1 MDVNYKDKSVAVTH
15 VKKRNLKGWIELN
28 KEQLIALG
36 LTEEQASS
44 VVEGFGQ
51 MIPKSRFDDVNEAKK
66 QLETDISARDT
77 QLEDLKK
84 AAGASEDLKAQIQTL
99 QDENK
104 TAKDKHEAELKDL
117 TMTNAIKLAL
127 NGKVHDEDLASG
139 LIDRTKLVLS
149 DDGKVVGLD
158 EQLTNL
164 QESKAFLFK
173 QDESQQQQ
181 NQPGFK
187 IGGDGNGNAVPNNPF
202 SKEHWNLTEQGR
214 LYKDNPDLYK
224 SLMAQAGK

>member
-1 MDVNYKDKSVAVTH
+1 MT
-15 VKKRNLKGWIELN
+15 
-28 KEQLIALG
+28 KEQLMALG
-36 LTEEQASS
+36 LTEEQATK
-44 VVEGFGQ
+44 VVEGYGA
-51 MIPKSRFDDVNEAKK
+51 MIPKSRFDEVNDAKK
-66 QLETDISARDT
+66 QLETDIAARDT
-77 QLEDLKK
+77 QLEELKK
-84 AAGASEDLKAQIQTL
+84 TAGASDELKAQIQTL

-104 TAKDKHEAELKDL
+104 TAKEQHEAEMKDL
-117 TMTNAIKLAL
+117 TMNNAIKFAL
-127 NGKVHDEDLASG
+127 KDKVHDEDLASG
-139 LIDRTKLVLS
+139 LIDKAKLVLGE
-149 DDGKVVGLD
+149 DGKVVGLD
-158 EQLTNL
+158 EQLTSL

-214 LYKDNPDLYK
+214 LYKDNPELYK

>member
-1 MDVNYKDKSVAVTH
+1 M
-15 VKKRNLKGWIELN
+15 N

-36 LTEEQASS
+36 LTEEQANS
-44 VVEGFGQ
+44 VVEGFGT
-51 MIPKSRFDDVNEAKK
+51 MIPKSSFDELNTTKK
-66 QLETDISARDT
+66 QLETDLAARDT

-84 AAGASEDLKAQIQTL
+84 TAGASDDLKAQIQTL

-104 TAKDKHEAELKDL
+104 TAKEQYEAELKEL

-139 LIDRTKLVLS
+139 LIDKAKLVLG

-158 EQLTNL
+158 EQLTSL
-164 QESKAFLFK
+164 KESKAFLFK
-173 QDESQQQQ
+173 SEEEQQL
-181 NQPGFK
+181 GFQ
-187 IGGDGNGNAVPNNPF
+187 IGSNGQGNAVPNNPF

-214 LYKDNPDLYK
+214 LYKSNPDLYK

>member
-1 MDVNYKDKSVAVTH
+1 MEWLRQLLAGMEEAEIDAIIADA
-15 VKKRNLKGWIELN
+15 N
-28 KEQLIALG
+28 KE
-36 LTEEQASS
+36 
-44 VVEGFGQ
+44 VPKHF
-51 MIPKSRFDDVNEAKK
+51 IPKEKFNELSTTKN
-66 QLETDISARDT
+66 QLEKDIQARDF

-84 AAGASEDLKAQIQTL
+84 AAGASDDLKAQIQTL

-104 TAKDKHEAELKDL
+104 TAKEQHEAELKEL

-127 NGKVHDEDLASG
+127 NGKAHDEDIAMRE
-139 LIDRTKLVLS
+139 IDRTKLVLS

-158 EQLTNL
+158 EQLTSL

-173 QDESQQQQ
+173 QDESQQQ